1 MNKVGVVLSGCGHQ
15 DGSEIHEAVFTLH
28 ALEKAGAEAII
39 MAPDMDQFH
48 VINHLNGNEDLT
60 ESRNILVESARIAR
74 GKVVD
79 VASVSGHQLDALIFP
94 GGTGMAKNIFDYSM
108 AGINCTV
115 ISDVQRLVVEI
126 LEADKPLGAICIAP
140 VMVAKVLEFL
150 GRTGTVTGGFNVE
163 INNDIKKNVYNPESL
178 NVVYAGQISTQ
189 KGVDKLLEVWDEFQS
204 NKLVLNII
212 GPLVNKEIIKNK
224 KFKNVN
230 FLGEKNNEE
239 TLKTI

>member
-28 ALEKAGAEAII
+28 ALEKAEAEAII

-48 VINHLNGNEDLT
+48 VINHLNGNEDLS

-79 VASVSGHQLDALIFP
+79 VASVSGHQVDALIFP

-163 INNDIKKNVYNPESL
+163 INNDIKAMGINTIEVGAEEI
-178 NVVYAGQISTQ
+178 V
-189 KGVDKLLEVWDEFQS
+189 VDKE
-204 NKLVLNII
+204 NKIVTTPAYVEAKSMNESFTGIEK
-212 GPLVNKEIIKNK
+212 LVNKVLDMI
-224 KFKNVN
+224 
-230 FLGEKNNEE
+230 
-239 TLKTI
+239 

>member
-28 ALEKAGAEAII
+28 ALEKAEAEAII

-48 VINHLNGNEDLT
+48 VINHLNGNEDVS

-140 VMVAKVLEFL
+140 VMVAKVIEFL
-150 GRTGTVTGGFNVE
+150 GRTSTVTGGFKYE
-163 INNDIKKNVYNPESL
+163 INNDIKAMGINTIEVGAEEI
-178 NVVYAGQISTQ
+178 V
-189 KGVDKLLEVWDEFQS
+189 VDKE
-204 NKLVLNII
+204 NKIVTTPAYVEAKSMNESFTGIEK
-212 GPLVNKEIIKNK
+212 LVNKVLDMI
-224 KFKNVN
+224 
-230 FLGEKNNEE
+230 
-239 TLKTI
+239 

>member
-28 ALEKAGAEAII
+28 ALEKAEAEAII

-48 VINHLNGNEDLT
+48 VINHLNGNEDVS

-163 INNDIKKNVYNPESL
+163 INNDIKAMGINTIEVGAEEIVIDKENKIVTTPAYVEAKSMNESFT
-178 NVVYAGQISTQ
+178 GIE
-189 KGVDKLLEVWDEFQS
+189 K
-204 NKLVLNII
+204 
-212 GPLVNKEIIKNK
+212 LVNKVLDMI
-224 KFKNVN
+224 
-230 FLGEKNNEE
+230 
-239 TLKTI
+239 

>member
-48 VINHLNGNEDLT
+48 VINHLNGNEELS

-74 GKVVD
+74 GKVID

-140 VMVAKVLEFL
+140 VMIAKVLEYL

-163 INNDIKKNVYNPESL
+163 INNDIKAMGINAVE
-178 NVVYAGQISTQ
+178 VGAEEIV
-189 KGVDKLLEVWDEFQS
+189 VDKE
-204 NKLVLNII
+204 NKIVTTPAYVDAKSMNESCTGIEK
-212 GPLVNKEIIKNK
+212 LVNKVLELI
-224 KFKNVN
+224 
-230 FLGEKNNEE
+230 
-239 TLKTI
+239 

>member
-28 ALEKAGAEAII
+28 ALEKAEAEAII

-48 VINHLNGNEDLT
+48 VINHLNGNEDLS

-79 VASVSGHQLDALIFP
+79 VASVSGHQVDALIFP

-108 AGINCTV
+108 AGINCTI

-163 INNDIKKNVYNPESL
+163 INNDIKAMGINTIEVGAEEI
-178 NVVYAGQISTQ
+178 V
-189 KGVDKLLEVWDEFQS
+189 VDKE
-204 NKLVLNII
+204 NKII
-212 GPLVNKEIIKNK
+212 TTPAYVEAKSMNESFTGIEKLVNKVLDMI
-224 KFKNVN
+224 
-230 FLGEKNNEE
+230 
-239 TLKTI
+239 

>member
-48 VINHLNGNEDLT
+48 VINHLNGNEDLS

-79 VASVSGHQLDALIFP
+79 VTSVSGHQLDALIFP

-140 VMVAKVLEFL
+140 VMVAKVLEYL

-163 INNDIKKNVYNPESL
+163 INNDIKAMGINTMEVGAEEIVIDKENKIVTTPAYVEAKSMNESFT
-178 NVVYAGQISTQ
+178 GIE
-189 KGVDKLLEVWDEFQS
+189 K
-204 NKLVLNII
+204 
-212 GPLVNKEIIKNK
+212 LVNKVLDMI
-224 KFKNVN
+224 
-230 FLGEKNNEE
+230 
-239 TLKTI
+239 